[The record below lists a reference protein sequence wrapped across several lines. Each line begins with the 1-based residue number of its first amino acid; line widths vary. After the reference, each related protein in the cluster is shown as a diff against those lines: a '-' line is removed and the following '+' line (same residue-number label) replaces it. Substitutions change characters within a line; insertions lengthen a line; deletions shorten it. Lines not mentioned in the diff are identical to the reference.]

1 MNSQTLESQRGE
13 IKFRKKLVQ
22 QQVEGKI
29 AFQDEYDGSGIEG
42 IMRQRMAKTVAAMK
56 ALQQKDIRISP
67 YLEIGAE
74 RGQRS
79 LALENDL
86 NAAGIAADLS
96 FDMLKS
102 CEYYRNVF
110 QKKKLPLRVC
120 CDANFLP
127 FASGSLPF
135 VFCYETL
142 HHFPDPTPI
151 VREIHRVLTPG
162 GVFFFDEEPFER
174 KLHLNLYKSKKIY
187 SSEAQQAGKIR
198 KTLDFFFA
206 QKSCN
211 ETEHGIIENDEI
223 SLATWKKALHP
234 FDKKAIS
241 LATLRESIAAQWFPA
256 KNYARWLLA
265 YLFGGSIRGV
275 GHKSGAAKGKVDPP
289 EQTFICPACVKS
301 QIENKLAHHN
311 DEFACPSCR
320 QRFPIV
326 EGVILLLP
334 QGKLEQLYPE
344 IYSQHF

>member
-13 IKFRKKLVQ
+13 IEFRKKLVQ
-22 QQVEGKI
+22 QQVEGKTT
-29 AFQDEYDGSGIEG
+29 FQDEYDGSGIEA
-42 IMRQRMAKTVAAMK
+42 IMRQRMAKTVAAMT
-56 ALQQKDIRISP
+56 ALQQQGVRISP

-79 LALENDL
+79 LAMENDL
-86 NAAGIAADLS
+86 NAVGIAADLS

-110 QKKKLPLRVC
+110 QKEKLPLRVC

-127 FASGSLPF
+127 FASGSMPF
-135 VFCYETL
+135 IFCYETL

-151 VREIHRVLTPG
+151 VREIHRVLAPG
-162 GVFFFDEEPFER
+162 GIFFFDEEPFER

-223 SLATWKKALHP
+223 SLATWRDALSL
-234 FDKKAIS
+234 FERKEIE
-241 LATLRESIAAQWFPA
+241 LATLRESIKAQWFPVKSYA
-256 KNYARWLLA
+256 KFSLA

-275 GHKSGAAKGKVDPP
+275 CLKSGAAKGEVGPS
-289 EQTFICPACVKS
+289 EQTFICPSCVKS
-301 QIENKLAHHN
+301 QMEIRLAHHYA
-311 DEFACPSCR
+311 EFACPSCR

-326 EGVILLLP
+326 ESVILLLP
-334 QGKLEQLYPE
+334 QEKLKQLYPE
-344 IYSQHF
+344 IYSQLF